1 MKMIM
6 EELIVR
12 KSIISK
18 NKKSVVITF
27 SNNSIYEFPM
37 DVTLKYSLQ
46 SGRKLTSQM
55 LEEIIAEK
63 RIYDAMM
70 FAWKKANSSSKTKKE
85 IIKLLRK
92 ELYTQEEVDYVID
105 ALEEKHI
112 IDDNRFADN
121 ATQFLKNH
129 KLYSKAKIKMYL
141 KNKGIDELIIEDVLS
156 QNFTEEDDFTIS
168 RALYQKYKLRIS
180 RKSLEKRTPYFINV
194 LQRNGFSFSFA
205 RKFILEVLNKEIYQ
219 FDSENN
225 E

>member
-1 MKMIM
+1 M

>member
-1 MKMIM
+1 M

-180 RKSLEKRTPYFINV
+180 RKSLEKRVPYFINV

>member
-1 MKMIM
+1 M

-141 KNKGIDELIIEDVLS
+141 KNKGIDEIIIEDVLS

>member
-1 MKMIM
+1 MIM